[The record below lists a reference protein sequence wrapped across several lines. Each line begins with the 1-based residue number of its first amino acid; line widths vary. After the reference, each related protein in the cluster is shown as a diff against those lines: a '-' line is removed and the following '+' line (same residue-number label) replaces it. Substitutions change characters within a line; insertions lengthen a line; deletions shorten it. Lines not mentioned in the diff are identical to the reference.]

1 MYSVLVVV
9 YVPGDEEWVVELV
22 EDVDDEV
29 VVGDGLYR
37 RPRELPVDQDPLL
50 LDAERGDVAVGDR
63 PREEPVRVVAG
74 DEEGG
79 RGEEEEES
87 SGDDIAC
94 CHWFARERFL
104 TSCGNGDQSARGS
117 S

>member
-1 MYSVLVVV
+1 MHARAY
-9 YVPGDEEWVVELV
+9 
-22 EDVDDEV
+22 
-29 VVGDGLYR
+29 
-37 RPRELPVDQDPLL
+37 LL

-117 S
+117 I